1 MNAAGYRYAAS
12 DQAFYIP
19 AIMRHIDPRLFPR
32 DAALIDSQAGLTLID
47 EISAAVV
54 HQTGLSLQH
63 LFLALYVLSLFLLF
77 SAAIAIGSRL
87 YRTQWAVVAL
97 GAALTLRHAI
107 AKTGA
112 NTLEG
117 YFHPRQLAF
126 ALGLCA
132 VAGLFA
138 RRDKLAIALLL
149 AGAIIH
155 PTTALW
161 FFVWLGIAAWFSRPA
176 WRPALLACVAAGVIG
191 GVVAVTAGPL
201 AADLARMD
209 AEWLAAIGEKDL
221 YPFEWPFDAWLTN
234 LVTVPIICYGWRARR
249 RARVLVPG
257 ETALTAGALGLFV
270 LFLCWLPF
278 NEARVA
284 LAVQL
289 QLSRVF
295 WMLDIFATIYL
306 VWWLAEGGA
315 VAQAL
320 RPAQDGG
327 ADQPPPRLRRSAE
340 ALRAKAEAL
349 RYKPRIVACL
359 LMLFSLGRGVYTTYV
374 QFPDRKI
381 FAIDVQH
388 DDWRNAMAF
397 ARTTDPASGWLA
409 DPIHAA
415 KYGAS
420 LRATGNRDVLLEALK
435 DPAIAMYDRPTA
447 MGLADRQRALQSL
460 QWDTPEGARALA
472 RRFGLDYLIVDRD
485 LELPLVHH
493 TGSLNIYRLR

>member
-19 AIMRHIDPRLFPR
+19 AIVRQLDPSLFPR
-32 DAALIDSQAGLTLID
+32 DRGLIDAQAGLTLID

-63 LFLALYVLSLFLLF
+63 LFLGLYLLSLLLLF
-77 SAAIAIGSRL
+77 GAAVAIGSRL
-87 YRTQWAVVAL
+87 YRTGWAVVAL

-132 VAGLFA
+132 VAGLLA
-138 RRDKLAIALLL
+138 RRDRLAIVLLL
-149 AGAIIH
+149 AAAIVH
-155 PTTALW
+155 STTALW
-161 FFVWLGIAAWFSRPA
+161 FFVWLGIAAWFCRPA
-176 WRPALLACVAAGVIG
+176 WRPALLACAAAGVVG
-191 GVVAVTAGPL
+191 GVIAVTAGPL
-201 AADLARMD
+201 RADLARMD
-209 AEWLAAIGEKDL
+209 GEWLAAVGEKDL

-234 LVTVPIICYGWRARR
+234 LVTVPVIFYVWRARR
-249 RARVLVPG
+249 RAGVLVPG

-284 LAVQL
+284 LAVQV

-295 WMLDIFATIYL
+295 WMLDIFATVYL
-306 VWWLAEGGA
+306 VWWLAEGMDA
-315 VAQAL
+315 
-320 RPAQDGG
+320 
-327 ADQPPPRLRRSAE
+327 RRSM
-340 ALRAKAEAL
+340 
-349 RYKPRIVACL
+349 PRIVACL
-359 LMLFSLGRGVYTTYV
+359 LLLFSLGRGVYTAYV

-447 MGLADRQRALQSL
+447 MRLADRQRALESL
-460 QWDTPEGARALA
+460 PWDTPDGARGLA
-472 RRFGLDYLIVDRD
+472 RRFGLDYLVVDRD
-485 LELPLVHH
+485 LDLPLVYR
-493 TGSLNIYRLR
+493 TGSLYIYRLR

>member
-1 MNAAGYRYAAS
+1 MNSAGYRYAAS

-19 AIMRHIDPRLFPR
+19 AIMRHVDPRLFPR

-47 EISAAVV
+47 EISATVV
-54 HQTGLSLQH
+54 RQAGLSLQH
-63 LFLALYVLSLFLLF
+63 LFLALYLLSLLLLF
-77 SAAIAIGSRL
+77 GAAIAIGSRL

-97 GAALTLRHAI
+97 GGALTLRHAI

-132 VAGLFA
+132 VAGLLA
-138 RRDKLAIALLL
+138 RRDKLAILLLL

-161 FFVWLGIAAWFSRPA
+161 FFVWLGVAAWFSRPA
-176 WRPALLACVAAGVIG
+176 WRPALAACAAAGVIG
-191 GVVAVTAGPL
+191 GGVSVTAGPL
-201 AADLARMD
+201 GADLARMD
-209 AEWLAAIGEKDL
+209 GEWLAAIGEKDL

-234 LVTVPIICYGWRARR
+234 LITVPIIFYGWRARR
-249 RARVLVPG
+249 RAAVLVPG
-257 ETALTAGALGLFV
+257 ETAVAVGALGLFA

-278 NEARVA
+278 NHARIA
-284 LAVQL
+284 LAVQV

-306 VWWLAEGGA
+306 VWWLAEGTA
-315 VAQAL
+315 
-320 RPAQDGG
+320 RP
-327 ADQPPPRLRRSAE
+327 
-340 ALRAKAEAL
+340 
-349 RYKPRIVACL
+349 RYMPRIVACVLVL
-359 LMLFSLGRGVYTTYV
+359 LSLGRGVYTVYV

-381 FAIDVQH
+381 FALDVQH
-388 DDWRNAMAF
+388 EDWRNAMAF

-420 LRATGNRDVLLEALK
+420 LRAAGHRDVLLEALK

-447 MGLADRQRALQSL
+447 MRLADRQRALQSL
-460 QWDTPEGARALA
+460 QWDTPDGARALA
-472 RRFGLDYLIVDRD
+472 RRFGLDYLVIDQE
-485 LELPLVHH
+485 LELPAVHRS
-493 TGSLNIYRLR
+493 GSLYIYRLR

>member
-1 MNAAGYRYAAS
+1 VPFAFCLFVVLATMNSAGYRYAAS

-32 DAALIDSQAGLTLID
+32 DAALIDSQATLTVID
-47 EISAAVV
+47 EISAAVI

-63 LFLALYVLSLFLLF
+63 LFFALYLLSLLLMF
-77 SAAIAIGSRL
+77 GAAIAIGSRL
-87 YRTQWAVVAL
+87 YRTGWAVAAL
-97 GAALTLRHAI
+97 VAALTLRHAI

-132 VAGLFA
+132 VAALLA
-138 RRDKLAIALLL
+138 RRDSIGIVLLL

-155 PTTALW
+155 STTALW
-161 FFVWLGIAAWFSRPA
+161 FFVWLGVAAWFARPA
-176 WRPALLACVAAGVIG
+176 WRPVLRGCAAAAVIG
-191 GVVAVTAGPL
+191 SVLAVTAGPL
-201 AADLARMD
+201 SADLTRMD
-209 AEWLAAIGEKDL
+209 REWLAAIGEKDL

-234 LVTVPIICYGWRARR
+234 LVTVPVIFYGWRARR
-249 RARVLVPG
+249 RAGVLVPG
-257 ETALTAGALGLFV
+257 EAALAAGALALFV

-284 LAVQL
+284 LAVQV

-295 WMLDIFATIYL
+295 WILDIFATIYL
-306 VWWLAEGGA
+306 VWWLAERGP
-315 VAQAL
+315 VA
-320 RPAQDGG
+320 
-327 ADQPPPRLRRSAE
+327 
-340 ALRAKAEAL
+340 
-349 RYKPRIVACL
+349 PRIVASL
-359 LMLFSLGRGVYTTYV
+359 LALLSLGRGVYTGYV
-374 QFPDRKI
+374 QFPDRQL

-388 DDWRNAMAF
+388 EDWRDAMAF

-409 DPIHAA
+409 DPNHAA

-420 LRATGNRDVLLEALK
+420 LRATGNRDVLIEALK

-447 MGLADRQRALQSL
+447 MRLADRQRALQSL
-460 QWDTPEGARALA
+460 RWDTPDGARALA
-472 RRFGLDYLIVDRD
+472 RRFGLDYVVIDRELD
-485 LELPLVHH
+485 LPLVHQS
-493 TGSLNIYRLR
+493 GSLFVYKLR

>member
-1 MNAAGYRYAAS
+1 VNAFARFCLLPLAFCLFVVLATMNSAGYRYAAS

-19 AIMRHIDPRLFPR
+19 AVLRQLDPSLFPR
-32 DAALIDSQAGLTLID
+32 DAGLIDAQAGLTLVD
-47 EISAAVV
+47 EIAAAVV
-54 HQTGLSLQH
+54 HWTGLSLQH
-63 LFLALYVLSLFLLF
+63 LFFALYLLSLLLMF
-77 SAAIAIGSRL
+77 GAAVAIGSRL
-87 YRTQWAVVAL
+87 YRTTWTTIAL
-97 GAALTLRHAI
+97 CAALTLRHAI

-132 VAGLFA
+132 VAGLLA
-138 RRDKLAIALLL
+138 RRDRLAVVLLL
-149 AGAIIH
+149 AGAVLH

-161 FFVWLGIAAWFSRPA
+161 FLAWLVVAAWFSRPA
-176 WRPALLACVAAGVIG
+176 WRRALLACAAAGVIG
-191 GVVAVTAGPL
+191 GVMAVTAGPL
-201 AADLARMD
+201 GADLVRMD
-209 AEWLAAIGEKDL
+209 GEWLAAIGEKDL

-234 LVTVPIICYGWRARR
+234 LVTVPIVFYGWRARR
-249 RARVLVPG
+249 RAGVVVPG
-257 ETALTAGALGLFV
+257 ETALTVGALALFA

-278 NEARVA
+278 NHARVA

-306 VWWLAEGGA
+306 VWWLAEGASVPAVTRRRAAA
-315 VAQAL
+315 VAGVLLAL
-320 RPAQDGG
+320 
-327 ADQPPPRLRRSAE
+327 SAGR
-340 ALRAKAEAL
+340 AL
-349 RYKPRIVACL
+349 
-359 LMLFSLGRGVYTTYV
+359 YTTFV
-374 QFPDRKI
+374 QFPDRHI

-388 DDWRNAMAF
+388 ADGRNAMAF

-415 KYGAS
+415 QYGAS

-447 MGLADRQRALQSL
+447 MRLADRQRALQSL
-460 QWDTPEGARALA
+460 QWDTPDGARGLA
-472 RRFGLDYLIVDRD
+472 RRFGLDYLVIDRE
-485 LELPLVHH
+485 LSLPLVHQ
-493 TGSLNIYRLR
+493 TGSLYVYRLR